1 MKESDK
7 VDIHFLSF
15 ARMSNRALQ
24 DYLKAVYKL
33 AGDDDHPVTTSA
45 LAERLKVAQP
55 SVTGMVK
62 KLAAEGLMRHIPYQ
76 GVRLTPAG
84 RRVAVETIRRHR
96 IVEQFLVQ
104 VLGLSW
110 DEVDA
115 EAEVLEHAVSER
127 VVNRMWEV
135 LGCPSSDP
143 HGSPIPPPHADLHE
157 VRDLIPLA
165 EASLAIDLCVAR
177 LHERSPEELR
187 YLADLGL
194 MPGSTVRVEE
204 RAPFHGPLMIRIGKG
219 LHVLDA
225 GMASAI
231 LVQAEAMEKDCCR

>member
-1 MKESDK
+1 
-7 VDIHFLSF
+7 
-15 ARMSNRALQ
+15 MSQRALQ
-24 DYLKAVYKL
+24 DYLKALYKL
-33 AGDDDHPVTTSA
+33 SGDDDRPVTTSA

-62 KLAAEGLMRHIPYQ
+62 KLAAEGLMQHIPYQ

-135 LGCPSSDP
+135 LGRPDSDP
-143 HGSPIPPPHADLHE
+143 HGSPIPPPHADLFDARE
-157 VRDLIPLA
+157 LRSLA
-165 EASLAIDLCVAR
+165 EAPLATALCVAR

-194 MPGSTVRVEE
+194 TPGASLRVEE
-204 RAPFHGPLMIRIGKG
+204 RAPFHGPLMIRVGKG

-225 GMASAI
+225 GLASAI
-231 LVQAEAMEKDCCR
+231 LVQVDGHEGGSRDE

>member
-1 MKESDK
+1 
-7 VDIHFLSF
+7 
-15 ARMSNRALQ
+15 MSNRALQ
-24 DYLKAVYKL
+24 DYLKATYKL
-33 AGDDDHPVTTSA
+33 SGEDGGPVSTSA

-62 KLAAEGLMRHIPYQ
+62 KLAAEGLIEHIPYQ

-84 RRVAVETIRRHR
+84 KRVAVETIRRHR

-135 LGCPSSDP
+135 LGRPESDP
-143 HGSPIPPPHADLHE
+143 HGSPIPPPHADLFE
-157 VRDLIPLA
+157 SRALCPLA
-165 EASLAIDLCVAR
+165 EAPLGISVRVAR
-177 LHERSPEELR
+177 LHERSPDELR

-194 MPGSTVRVEE
+194 VPGGEVRVEE
-204 RAPFHGPLMIRIGKG
+204 RAPFNGPLMIRAGG
-219 LHVLDA
+219 ALHALDA
-225 GMASAI
+225 GMAHAI
-231 LVQAEAMEKDCCR
+231 WVHAEEDGCG

>member
-1 MKESDK
+1 
-7 VDIHFLSF
+7 
-15 ARMSNRALQ
+15 MSSRALQ

-33 AGDDDHPVTTSA
+33 AGDTAGPVSTSA

-62 KLAAEGLMRHIPYQ
+62 KLAAEGLMEHIPYQ
-76 GVRLTPAG
+76 GVRLTAAG

-96 IVEQFLVQ
+96 IVEQFLVE

-115 EAEVLEHAVSER
+115 EAEVLEHSVSER

-135 LGCPSSDP
+135 LGRPESDP
-143 HGSPIPPPHADLHE
+143 HGSPIPAPHADLRE
-157 VRDLIPLA
+157 SRALCALA
-165 EASLAIDLCVAR
+165 DAPHGATLHIAR

-194 MPGSTVRVEE
+194 VPGGEVRVEE
-204 RAPFHGPLMIRIGKG
+204 RAPFNGPLMIRVGG
-219 LHVLDA
+219 VLHALDA
-225 GMASAI
+225 GMAQAI
-231 LVQAEAMEKDCCR
+231 WVHAEEDACG